1 MLLAFGLIFELPI
14 FVLFLSIAGV
24 VNYLQ
29 LIRFGRWFV
38 LVAFAIGAILTP
50 PEVASQIVMS
60 LPLCVL
66 YFVSIGLAYAFG
78 KRPSDDELAR
88 ARAER
93 LARRI
98 AKRAVREAKGEG

>member
-38 LVAFAIGAILTP
+38 LVAFTIGGNWP
-50 PEVASQIVMS
+50 
-60 LPLCVL
+60 
-66 YFVSIGLAYAFG
+66 
-78 KRPSDDELAR
+78 
-88 ARAER
+88 
-93 LARRI
+93 
-98 AKRAVREAKGEG
+98 